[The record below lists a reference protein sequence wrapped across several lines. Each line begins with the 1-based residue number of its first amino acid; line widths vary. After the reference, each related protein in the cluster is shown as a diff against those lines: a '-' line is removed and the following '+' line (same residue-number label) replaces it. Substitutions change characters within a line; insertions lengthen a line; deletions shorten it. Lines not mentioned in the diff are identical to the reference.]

1 MIVNMEV
8 NALQFGKIKLN
19 SAQNSPLDAVISVN
33 LSKQDNI
40 DQLKASIAPKE
51 NYDAQ
56 GIERSEIHNNIQLT
70 LTPTNGNQAVLA
82 LSSKIAVSDPFLDL
96 LIQIESPEGKVFKEY
111 TVLLD
116 PPEKDVI
123 SKNIQDKSVVTKRVE
138 QKKGSEKK
146 LVNIKKTE
154 SESESSK
161 KDQRKEVIAQPGKTL
176 FQIARENSIAGIST
190 EQIVVAMYKL
200 NPGAFDKNINGLIK
214 GRKLQLPSR
223 DYYESLS
230 HLQARS
236 ILKQENIAWKNIT
249 TNNNSK
255 NKTNKTNVKKTESE
269 ELARLK
275 SELMEANRKLQQ
287 KESALND
294 MKNNQIT
301 PKQVDALEI
310 KSPELT
316 SKIDGQVIPGI
327 EEKVIDDE
335 PNKPF
340 ISSVTNQDENIIQEV
355 IVDDKGSE
363 SMRPVFVLLLLLLFT
378 LLIGLLFALRRK
390 KRSINQSPI
399 STFSANQQ
407 SYGVLSTEDPISR
420 LDINNEDLTYTP
432 INSNEANENDLSGHE
447 DLDSQKNKDDLA
459 RP

>member
-316 SKIDGQVIPGI
+316 SKIDGQVIPEI
-327 EEKVIDDE
+327 EEKVIDD
-335 PNKPF
+335 
-340 ISSVTNQDENIIQEV
+340 
-355 IVDDKGSE
+355 
-363 SMRPVFVLLLLLLFT
+363 
-378 LLIGLLFALRRK
+378 
-390 KRSINQSPI
+390 
-399 STFSANQQ
+399 
-407 SYGVLSTEDPISR
+407 
-420 LDINNEDLTYTP
+420 
-432 INSNEANENDLSGHE
+432 
-447 DLDSQKNKDDLA
+447 
-459 RP
+459 